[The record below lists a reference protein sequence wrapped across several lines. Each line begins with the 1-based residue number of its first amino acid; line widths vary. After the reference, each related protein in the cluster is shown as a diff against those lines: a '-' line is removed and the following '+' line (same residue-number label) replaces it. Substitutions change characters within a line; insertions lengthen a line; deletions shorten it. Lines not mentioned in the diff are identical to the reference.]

1 MKITKIA
8 KLLVI
13 VVLVT
18 VSLVSS
24 APVVRA
30 QNGTGD
36 DKLDAILASISQVA
50 TKLNDKGYT
59 VVNITID
66 KGFQGETYET
76 SRTLYA
82 GNEYIILGAGAD
94 GVSKLGI
101 NLLDAQKN
109 IIDKAPGTDASPL
122 LTTRPDKDA
131 KHFFETTIVGLDGT
145 ADNNKSYFFG
155 YVIGFKNLK
164 SQ

>member
-1 MKITKIA
+1 MKII
-8 KLLVI
+8 KLLII
-13 VVLVT
+13 VVLLA
-18 VSLVSS
+18 VSMVSS
-24 APVVRA
+24 TPAVRA
-30 QNGTGD
+30 QNTGTGD
-36 DKLDAILASISQVA
+36 DKLDAIMTSIQQVA

-82 GNEYIILGAGAD
+82 GNEYIILGAGAE

-101 NLLDAQKN
+101 NLLDADKN
-109 IIDKAPGTDASPL
+109 VVDKAPGTDASPL
-122 LTTRPDKDA
+122 LTTKPAKDS

-145 ADNNKSYFFG
+145 GDANSSYFFG
-155 YVIGFKNLK
+155 YVVGFKNVK
-164 SQ
+164 SN

>member
-1 MKITKIA
+1 MKITK
-8 KLLVI
+8 LLLI
-13 VVLVT
+13 VVLVA

-24 APVVRA
+24 TPTVRA
-30 QNGTGD
+30 QSGTGD
-36 DKLDAILASISQVA
+36 DKLDAIISSISGVA

-94 GVSKLGI
+94 GVAKLGI
-101 NLLDAQKN
+101 NLLDDKKN
-109 IIDKAPGTDASPL
+109 VVDKAPGSDANPL
-122 LTTRPDKDA
+122 LTTRPDKDT

-145 ADNNKSYFFG
+145 ADTNSSYYFG
-155 YVIGFKNLK
+155 YVIGFKNIK
-164 SQ
+164 AQ